1 MLPHTPR
8 RPHSVIPP
16 YMLEHIAAHADEPLR
31 VRARQT
37 LQQVRA
43 VMAEPSR
50 KTDAPGVRAMTAL
63 APLHVPGVVQRAIY
77 NAKHLAKLPGSLV
90 RSEGQAP
97 IGNRASDEAYTYL
110 GATYDFFWEVFGRD
124 SLDNQGLPLVASV
137 HYEVD
142 YQNAF
147 WDGKQM
153 VFGDGDGKI
162 FNRFTIA
169 LDIVAHELSHGITE
183 SEAGLIYTEQ
193 SGALNESMSDVFGSL
208 VKQHYLQQTA
218 DQGHQWQRAAF
229 DVGARDG
236 LRRPVAGPRPAAGE
250 HGRLHQRA
258 TRQWRRAHQFGDSE
272 PGLLPG
278 RDGPG
283 RVRLGDGGQGLVRHP
298 ARPAPVAHGEI
309 RRFRQTDRGEWQGA
323 PGPEGRRA
331 DQDRLENR
339 GGALMEPL
347 TVLQPD
353 AVLELAREGGVAYLP
368 ALNGPRRILLAHF
381 DAARRQQICQL
392 INQALPYAKAEP
404 EAGRGDQRY
413 FRLELRAERTVI
425 LIIPESHVPE
435 GLVELWKGSR

>member
-218 DQGHQWQRAAF
+218 DQADWII
-229 DVGARDG
+229 GAGLLVKGINGKG
-236 LRRPVAGPRPAAGE
+236 LRSMSA
-250 HGRLHQRA
+250 
-258 TRQWRRAHQFGDSE
+258 
-272 PGLLPG
+272 PGTAYDDPLLG
-278 RDGPG
+278 RDPQPASMAGFISAQPDNG
-283 RVRLGDGGQGLVRHP
+283 GVHINSGIPNRAFYLAATALGGFAWETAGKVWYDTLLDQRLSRTAKFADFAKLTVVNGKARLGQK
-298 ARPAPVAHGEI
+298 AAAQI
-309 RRFRQTDRGEWQGA
+309 KTAWK
-323 PGPEGRRA
+323 
-331 DQDRLENR
+331 
-339 GGALMEPL
+339 
-347 TVLQPD
+347 TVG
-353 AVLELAREGGVAYLP
+353 VL
-368 ALNGPRRILLAHF
+368 
-381 DAARRQQICQL
+381 
-392 INQALPYAKAEP
+392 
-404 EAGRGDQRY
+404 
-413 FRLELRAERTVI
+413 
-425 LIIPESHVPE
+425 
-435 GLVELWKGSR
+435 